1 MSAGR
6 QTYPTSVA
14 GKHPFSFGRDYD
26 FHELLADG
34 IVHEIGV
41 VFALV
46 GGTALIFYAS
56 VYAGRP
62 EQLAVWIY
70 SIGLIASL
78 AISFTYNMLP
88 HSRLK
93 WYFRRLD
100 HSAIFILIAATYTP
114 FLLRGTDDSWLMGL
128 LVMIWVMAAFG
139 IAIKCLFPG
148 RYDRLAILL
157 YLLMGWSGVVTFKS
171 LSTILPPTTMML
183 IVLGG
188 LIYSIGVIF
197 HVWEKLRFQNAIWH
211 TFVVVAA
218 VVHYSAVLSAFRQL
232 SP

>member
-1 MSAGR
+1 MQAFTR
-6 QTYPTSVA
+6 QA
-14 GKHPFSFGRDYD
+14 
-26 FHELLADG
+26 A
-34 IVHEIGV
+34 
-41 VFALV
+41 
-46 GGTALIFYAS
+46 
-56 VYAGRP
+56 

-139 IAIKCLFPG
+139 IAIKCLFPC

-188 LIYSIGVIF
+188 LIYLDRGDLPRLGKNCAFRTRSG
-197 HVWEKLRFQNAIWH
+197 N